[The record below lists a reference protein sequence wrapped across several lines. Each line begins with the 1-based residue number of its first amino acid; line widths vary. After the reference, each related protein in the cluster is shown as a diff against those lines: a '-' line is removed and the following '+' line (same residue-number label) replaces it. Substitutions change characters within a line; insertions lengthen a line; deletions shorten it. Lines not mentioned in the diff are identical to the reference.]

1 MSNQKNMSWLAII
14 APGILVAT
22 TGVGAGDLLT
32 ASIAGS
38 KAGLVILWSAVVGS
52 FMKWT
57 LNEGISRWQM
67 ATDTTLLEGWITRLG
82 SWTQWIFIVYFLIWT
97 YGVGG
102 ALISACGV
110 AMASMLPLGDPVMSK
125 NIWGIID
132 RKSTRLNSSHT

>member
-52 FMKWT
+52 FMKWV
-57 LNEGISRWQM
+57 LKIGR
-67 ATDTTLLEGWITRLG
+67 AH
-82 SWTQWIFIVYFLIWT
+82 V
-97 YGVGG
+97 
-102 ALISACGV
+102 
-110 AMASMLPLGDPVMSK
+110 
-125 NIWGIID
+125 
-132 RKSTRLNSSHT
+132 